1 MEAGALDKTSVTGF
15 RRTRNLLDR
24 IGDRGL
30 FYLTAGAAALALLII
45 ALIVWKVIQGAWPAV
60 QQFGIS
66 FVWDD
71 VWNPVTNVFGAREFI
86 YGTLITSFGALLLA
100 APLSIAIGLFL
111 SELAPAAIRGPI
123 GSLIEM
129 LAAVPSVV
137 IGLWGIFV
145 LGPFMRVHIE
155 PFLHHYFGWIPLF
168 SGDPAQSG
176 MLVAIVV
183 LTIMMIPITSS
194 ICRELFASVPR
205 DIKEASVGLGATR
218 WEMVRGVV
226 MPSVR
231 GGVVA
236 AVTLGLG
243 RALGEA
249 IAVTQVIGNSLRPIG
264 ISLFG
269 QGNTLASQ
277 LASSY
282 QSSPTNIETA
292 SLVYLGLILLVI
304 TFTTNV
310 IAQRIVHRFNK
321 QLSGGR

>member
-1 MEAGALDKTSVTGF
+1 VEAAAASPSVL
-15 RRTRNLLDR
+15 RRTRHVADR
-24 IGDRGL
+24 IGDG
-30 FYLTAGAAALALLII
+30 ALLILTGFAALLAMLLI
-45 ALIVWKVIQGAWPAV
+45 AAIVYKVVEGAWPAMRH
-60 QQFGIS
+60 FGIG
-66 FVWDD
+66 FVWHST
-71 VWNPVTNVFGAREFI
+71 WNPVIGVFGAREFI
-86 YGTLITSFGALLLA
+86 IGTLVTSFGALLLA

-111 SELAPAAIRGPI
+111 SELAPPSIRAPI

-168 SGDPAQSG
+168 SGTPQQSG
-176 MLVAIVV
+176 VLVAIVV

-194 ICRELFASVPR
+194 ICRELFMNVPR
-205 DIKEASVGLGATR
+205 DIKEASLGLGATR

-226 MPSVR
+226 IPFVK

-249 IAVTQVIGNSLRPIG
+249 IAVTQVIGNSLRPFPLSFFEG
-264 ISLFG
+264 
-269 QGNTLASQ
+269 GNTLASQ

-282 QSSPTNIETA
+282 QSAPTNIELQ
-292 SLVYLGLILLVI
+292 SLVYLAVILLVI
-304 TFTTNV
+304 TFVTNIV
-310 IAQRIVHRFNK
+310 AQRIIKRFEL
-321 QLSGGR
+321 QRTGGS

>member
-1 MEAGALDKTSVTGF
+1 MEAGALDEARVTGF
-15 RRTRNLLDR
+15 RRTRHLLDR
-24 IGDRGL
+24 IGDGAL
-30 FYLTAGAAALALLII
+30 FWVTAAAAFLALFVI
-45 ALIVWKVIQGAWPAV
+45 ALIIWKVIQGAWPAI

-111 SELAPAAIRGPI
+111 SELAPPAIRGPI
-123 GSLIEM
+123 SSLIEM

-155 PFLHHYFGWIPLF
+155 PFLSHYFGWLPLF
-168 SGDPAQSG
+168 NGDPSQSG
-176 MLVAIVV
+176 MLIAIVV

-194 ICRELFASVPR
+194 VCRELFVSVPR

-218 WEMVRGVV
+218 WEMTRGVV

-231 GGVVA
+231 GGIVA

-249 IAVTQVIGNSLRPIG
+249 IAVTQVIGNSLQPIHW
-264 ISLFG
+264 SLFST
-269 QGNTLASQ
+269 GNTLASQ

-310 IAQRIVHRFNK
+310 IAQRIVHRFDK
-321 QLSGGR
+321 QLSGAR